1 MAGHEAATDDGLRV
15 DHHFVNADQQY
26 QSAKLGMWLF
36 LATEILFF
44 GGLFVA
50 YSVYRANHP
59 EIFVFGHHFL
69 DKNLG
74 ALNTVILICSS
85 LTAAWAVRAAQLRQI
100 RLLKLMLVLT
110 MVCAFGFMG
119 IKGVEYT
126 TKWKHGLLWAGSY
139 DPHLDH
145 DEATVETV
153 MTETTE
159 TPAGQDEV
167 EVTEDAQRVGDSE
180 LVEAQVDAVEGTER
194 SAHDDVGDRSTIA
207 PAAQGP
213 SGLAQPGSEPAGEHE
228 VEIEPANAQIYFSIY
243 FLMTGL
249 HGIHVVAGIGAF
261 VWLLMCAH
269 RGDFNGGHFT
279 RVDMVAL
286 YWHLVDLI
294 WIYLFLLLYL
304 ID

>member
-1 MAGHEAATDDGLRV
+1 MADHGHGQGDGLRV
-15 DHHFVNADQQY
+15 EDHFENADQQF
-26 QSAKLGMWLF
+26 QSAKLGMWIF

-59 EIFVFGHHFL
+59 EVFIFGHHFL

-85 LTAAWAVRAAQLRQI
+85 FTIAWAVRAAQLRQMKI
-100 RLLKLMLVLT
+100 LKLMLVLT
-110 MVCAFGFMG
+110 IACAFGFLG
-119 IKGVEYT
+119 IKYVEYSH
-126 TKWKHGLLWAGSY
+126 KWHSGLLWASRY

-145 DEATVETV
+145 DESTGDLIAE
-153 MTETTE
+153 E
-159 TPAGQDEV
+159 DFEV
-167 EVTEDAQRVGDSE
+167 GGLDG
-180 LVEAQVDAVEGTER
+180 AVEDGGGFQAVDDAEIVESEAAVVDEAIQTEG
-194 SAHDDVGDRSTIA
+194 AAPAERSTIA
-207 PAAQGP
+207 PAAEGP
-213 SGLAQPGSEPAGEHE
+213 AGLAAPDELEEHVIE
-228 VEIEPANAQIYFSIY
+228 VEPANAQTFFSIY

-249 HGIHVVAGIGAF
+249 HGIHVVGGIGAML
-261 VWLLMCAH
+261 WLLWGVR
-269 RGDFNGGHFT
+269 RGDFATGHFT

-286 YWHLVDLI
+286 YWHVVDLI

>member
-1 MAGHEAATDDGLRV
+1 MSGQDHAEQDGLKV
-15 DHHFVNADQQY
+15 DHHFENADQQY
-26 QSAKLGMWLF
+26 QSAKLGMWVF

-59 EIFVFGHHFL
+59 EIFIFGHHFL

-85 LTAAWAVRAAQLRQI
+85 LTAAWAVRAAQLRQTGM
-100 RLLKLMLVLT
+100 LKLMLVLT
-110 MVCAFGFMG
+110 MVFAFGFMG
-119 IKGVEYT
+119 VKAFEYNS
-126 TKWKHGLLWAGSY
+126 KWKHGLLWAGQF
-139 DPHLDH
+139 DPHVEH
-145 DEATVETV
+145 AESTHETPEAGHAEEVPEATAETA
-153 MTETTE
+153 
-159 TPAGQDEV
+159 PA
-167 EVTEDAQRVGDSE
+167 
-180 LVEAQVDAVEGTER
+180 LVADPNR
-194 SAHDDVGDRSTIA
+194 SAIPPSAVG
-207 PAAQGP
+207 PE
-213 SGLAQPGSEPAGEHE
+213 GLAPVEEHVADE
-228 VEIEPANAQIYFSIY
+228 EEIVAQPANAQTFFSIY

-249 HGIHVVAGIGAF
+249 HGIHVLGGIGAF
-261 VWLLMCAH
+261 IWLLICTR
-269 RGDFNGGHFT
+269 RGDFDTGHFT

>member
-1 MAGHEAATDDGLRV
+1 MSGHEHNQDGLAV
-15 DHHFVNADQQY
+15 DHHFENAGQQF
-26 QSAKLGMWLF
+26 QSAKLGMWVF

-50 YSVYRANHP
+50 YAVYRANHP

-100 RLLKLMLVLT
+100 GMLKLMILLT
-110 MVCAFGFMG
+110 ILCAFGFMG
-119 IKGVEYT
+119 VKAVEYNS
-126 TKWKHGLLWAGSY
+126 KWKHGLLWAGQY
-139 DPHLDH
+139 DPHVEDH
-145 DEATVETV
+145 GEKSHEAIDEEIPDDIQLEIATE
-153 MTETTE
+153 EAAAE
-159 TPAGQDEV
+159 PSPEQPAPAAD
-167 EVTEDAQRVGDSE
+167 
-180 LVEAQVDAVEGTER
+180 R
-194 SAHDDVGDRSTIA
+194 SAIA
-207 PAAQGP
+207 PAAEGP
-213 SGLAQPGSEPAGEHE
+213 AGLASPDSAASDEEG
-228 VEIEPANAQIYFSIY
+228 VDIEPANAQIYFSIY

-249 HGIHVVAGIGAF
+249 HGIHVLGGIGAF
-261 VWLLMCAH
+261 VWLLLCAR
-269 RGDFNGGHFT
+269 RGYFDSGHFT